1 MKASDDKDY
10 LCYGLNSPTD
20 DLSKYTL
27 LSPGGGGCVD
37 SQKRYYSY
45 IEALFY
51 YKDYP
56 PFSYSAVVE
65 KCAGWCLQNGP
76 PQYKLLG
83 FETNTKD
90 WADGISDPKYIEC
103 FCLFDG
109 NLPSPLPT
117 YIPASQYSKEEPGTG
132 PMTFYGS
139 KDYVCYA
146 LNPPTGS
153 PTSRPSARP
162 SPSSS
167 KASKNAKDAKSSSPH
182 AKSAKVSSKEDGKV
196 DGIAQ

>member
-1 MKASDDKDY
+1 MKLSFLSLA
-10 LCYGLNSPTD
+10 LALIAMARGD
-20 DLSKYTL
+20 DLSKYKL
-27 LSPGGGGCVD
+27 LSAEGGGCRD
-37 SQKRYYSY
+37 SQGEEFSY
-45 IEALFY
+45 ISVDFD

-56 PFSYSAVVE
+56 QLGYSGLVE

-83 FETNTKD
+83 FQTYTKSYAEIVD
-90 WADGISDPKYIEC
+90 DPYIDC
-103 FCLFDG
+103 SCQFDG
-109 NLPSPLPT
+109 NLPDPLPI
-117 YIPASQYSKEEPGTG
+117 YNPLHYYSYEYTGTG
-132 PMTFYGS
+132 PMQATGRVY
-139 KDYVCYA
+139 YYCYA

-182 AKSAKVSSKEDGKV
+182 AKSAKVGKR
-196 DGIAQ
+196 G